1 MNITIGDVLMRFIGG
16 IKMLAVPRIEDLPY
30 WSSPPIQF
38 VYEQTADLFLGKYTF
53 AIAAG
58 GGVPANTPQPLAISR
73 PLIENTIYYMRNI
86 TLSADIGRDDFLG
99 AIVTTPN
106 FQLYK
111 QSENNIQLYRE
122 SIRMSDYFQQFDF
135 RLAWQTQKNSDVL
148 LGTIV
153 GQLTQTVALIGKS
166 SITIKAII
174 SAQEIVDQKFTRLFR
189 DKSYPEGIDA

>member
-16 IKMLAVPRIEDLPY
+16 IKMLAIPRIEDMPY

-38 VYEQTADLFLGKYTF
+38 VYEQTANLVLGTYTF
-53 AIAAG
+53 ATAG
-58 GGVPANTPQPLAISR
+58 NAPQPLAISR
-73 PLIENTIYYMRNI
+73 PIIENTIYYMRNI

-111 QSENNIQLYRE
+111 QSENNVQLYRE

-135 RLAWQTQKNSDVL
+135 RLAWQTQRSVDQL